1 MAAAGPGNN
10 TGERILRVDVISD
23 THGRLSDEL
32 LSALQGADMIMH
44 AGDCCTYEDY
54 HELCDIAP
62 MHMCKGNN
70 DWGMDYGP
78 GVERVTRVFRYGLR
92 WQLCH
97 YEERLDLAT
106 CDVAICGHSHRP
118 SIHWERTP
126 GGSGKILVI
135 NPGSPTFPRTAEGPT
150 MARVLVSEKGD
161 IKHTEIVRLA
171 PERKEDDGWSF
182 ARLFRF

>member
-1 MAAAGPGNN
+1 M
-10 TGERILRVDVISD
+10 RFDIVSD

-32 LSALQGADMIMH
+32 LEALQGADAIMH
-44 AGDCCTYEDY
+44 AGDCCSYGDY
-54 HELCDIAP
+54 QTLCDIAP
-62 MHMCKGNN
+62 LSMCLGNN

-78 GVERVTRVFRYGLR
+78 DVKRTTRVFRAGLR

-118 SIHWERTP
+118 FVRWEPRP
-126 GGSGKILVI
+126 GGFARVLVI

-150 MARVLVSEKGD
+150 IARVMVEDGAVTSA
-161 IKHTEIVRLA
+161 EIVQLKDEDA
-171 PERKEDDGWSF
+171 EDDNPWPI
-182 ARLFRF
+182 ARFFRRRGL